1 MILWYRR
8 SAYNRKRPIVLAN
21 IPTIIQP
28 ANCLRIILTILHSFP
43 YKLIIFPAFYAH
55 FSTTIIFP
63 DSHDSAG
70 IILRNFA
77 AKTANTMTLSIL
89 FLLISLAVILF
100 GANMLVDGSSALARR
115 FGMSD
120 VTVGLTVVAFGTS
133 TPELAIS
140 IVSALDGATSLTVG
154 NVVGSNIFNIL
165 AIIGL
170 TAVVRPL
177 TVEKTVMS
185 QQMPLMFL
193 SAVVLL
199 MLGNSRLLDGTPTD
213 LITRTSGLFLLL
225 LFALFMV
232 FTVRTAKAD
241 RQEDRNLTA
250 GTHAPM
256 RADTTIK
263 PLPVWKQIV
272 WIVAGLAG
280 LVWGGDKFVEF
291 SSALAS
297 QLGMSEALIGLTIVA
312 MGTSLPELAAS
323 IVAAVK
329 GNPGLAVGNVIG
341 SNIFN
346 ATLVLG
352 AGAVCSPLS
361 PGTIGNVDLLVL
373 TAASLIFWL
382 EGRVWG
388 TRIINRYEGAI
399 LLAGYIAYTAW
410 LIASI

>member
-1 MILWYRR
+1 
-8 SAYNRKRPIVLAN
+8 
-21 IPTIIQP
+21 
-28 ANCLRIILTILHSFP
+28 
-43 YKLIIFPAFYAH
+43 
-55 FSTTIIFP
+55 
-63 DSHDSAG
+63 
-70 IILRNFA
+70 
-77 AKTANTMTLSIL
+77 MTLPII
-89 FLLISLAVILF
+89 FLLISLVVILF

-177 TVEKTVMS
+177 SVEKTVMS

-199 MLGNSRLLDGTPTD
+199 MLGNSRILDGSPTN
-213 LITRTSGLFLLL
+213 LITRTSGLFLIL

-232 FTVRTAKAD
+232 FTVRTAKTD
-241 RQEDRNLTA
+241 RHEDSDLTA

-256 RADTTIK
+256 RTDTTIK
-263 PLPVWKQIV
+263 PLPLWKQIV

-280 LVWGGDKFVEF
+280 LVWGGDKFVES

-312 MGTSLPELAAS
+312 LGTSLPELAAS

-346 ATLVLG
+346 STLVLG

-361 PGTIGNVDLLVL
+361 LGTIGNIDLLVL
-373 TAASLIFWL
+373 TGASLIFWL

-388 TRIINRYEGAI
+388 TRIINRCEGTI